1 MKNKILITINDIN
14 SIDKLKKLGITKYVF
29 PLKDYCVGIP
39 NTFLIEEIPCEGYLY
54 INRILDNDGID
65 GLKEILRNID
75 SKIKG
80 IIFDDLGVLEVIK
93 DMDLE
98 KILYLSH
105 FNTNSE
111 SINIYLDYVDT
122 VIVSTDITKEEIEYI
137 INNTKKEISLFIF
150 GYVSAMYSRRL
161 LLNNYSDFYNI
172 DKVNPLEID
181 NTGNKFIV
189 YENEYGTAFY
199 PKIIFNGLELLELKA
214 KYYFFNSVFLRVEEI
229 EDVLNGKLD
238 GLITSKHFLNKE
250 TIYKLKDGE

>member
-1 MKNKILITINDIN
+1 MKNNILITINDIN

-29 PLKDYCVGIP
+29 PLKDFCVGIP

-111 SINIYLDYVDT
+111 SINIYLDYG
-122 VIVSTDITKEEIEYI
+122 I
-137 INNTKKEISLFIF
+137 
-150 GYVSAMYSRRL
+150 
-161 LLNNYSDFYNI
+161 
-172 DKVNPLEID
+172 
-181 NTGNKFIV
+181 
-189 YENEYGTAFY
+189 
-199 PKIIFNGLELLELKA
+199 
-214 KYYFFNSVFLRVEEI
+214 
-229 EDVLNGKLD
+229 
-238 GLITSKHFLNKE
+238 LIL
-250 TIYKLKDGE
+250 